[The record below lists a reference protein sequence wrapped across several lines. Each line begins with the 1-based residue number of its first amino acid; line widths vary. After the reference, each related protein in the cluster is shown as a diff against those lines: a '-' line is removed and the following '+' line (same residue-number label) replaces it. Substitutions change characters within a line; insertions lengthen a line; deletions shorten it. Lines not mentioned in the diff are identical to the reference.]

1 MQIMTVKDVDLKG
14 KRVLVREDLNVPR
27 DKKTR
32 ELTDDTRIRAA
43 VPTIKYLIEQEAKVI
58 IMSHLGRPKG
68 EIKEELRLD
77 KVGARLSEYLN
88 QPVTVATDCIGE
100 SAKAAVAAMKPGD
113 VVLLENVRFYPEE
126 EKNDDNFS
134 KELAKFGDI
143 FVNDAFGTAHRAHCS
158 TCGVGH
164 FLPTVA
170 GFLMDN
176 EIKALSHVL
185 NQSESPFVAIIGGA
199 KVSAK
204 IGVIENLLNK
214 VDSIIIGGGM
224 ANTFLAAKGCQ
235 MGTSLMESDK
245 LAIAQDLMNQAQAKG
260 KKMLL
265 PVDLVIAQD
274 MEHPETAENVDIYAV
289 PADKMALDIG
299 EKTRELYINELKTAH
314 SIFWNGPMGVFEV
327 PEFAKGTFEIAHAIA
342 ATDANSV
349 IGGGDS
355 VAAVQKA
362 GLWDQITHIST
373 GGGASLEYLEGK
385 TLPGIAVIQT
395 KAE

>member
-1 MQIMTVKDVDLKG
+1 MQIMTIKDVDLKG
-14 KRVLVREDLNVPR
+14 KRVLVREDLNAPH

-43 VPTIKYLIEQEAKVI
+43 VPTIKYLVEQEAKVI

-68 EIKEELRLD
+68 EVKEELRLD
-77 KVGARLSEYLN
+77 KVGARLSEYLG
-88 QPVTVATDCIGE
+88 QSVTVTTDCIGE
-100 SAKAAVAAMKPGD
+100 SAQSAINAMKPGD

-126 EKNDDNFS
+126 EKNDAAFA

-158 TCGVGH
+158 TCGVGE

-170 GFLMDN
+170 GFLMEK
-176 EIKALSHVL
+176 EINALSHVL

-199 KVSAK
+199 KVSDK

-214 VDSIIIGGGM
+214 VDTIIIGGGM
-224 ANTFLAAKGCQ
+224 ANTFLAAKGYQ
-235 MGTSLMESDK
+235 MGTSLMENDK
-245 LAIAQDLMNQAQAKG
+245 LEIAKSLMEQAESKG

-265 PVDLVIAQD
+265 PIDLIIAQD
-274 MEHPETAENVDIYAV
+274 MEHPETAENVDCDKV

-299 EKTRELYINELKTAH
+299 IKSRELYINELKNARN
-314 SIFWNGPMGVFEV
+314 IFWNGPMGVFEV
-327 PEFAKGTFEIAHAIA
+327 PEFAQGTFEIAHAIA
-342 ATDANSV
+342 KTDAHSV

-362 GLWDQITHIST
+362 GLWEQITHIST

-385 TLPGIAVIQT
+385 TLPGIAIINE
-395 KAE
+395 K

>member
-1 MQIMTVKDVDLKG
+1 
-14 KRVLVREDLNVPR
+14 
-27 DKKTR
+27 
-32 ELTDDTRIRAA
+32 
-43 VPTIKYLIEQEAKVI
+43 
-58 IMSHLGRPKG
+58 
-68 EIKEELRLD
+68 
-77 KVGARLSEYLN
+77 
-88 QPVTVATDCIGE
+88 
-100 SAKAAVAAMKPGD
+100 
-113 VVLLENVRFYPEE
+113 
-126 EKNDDNFS
+126 
-134 KELAKFGDI
+134 
-143 FVNDAFGTAHRAHCS
+143 
-158 TCGVGH
+158 
-164 FLPTVA
+164 
-170 GFLMDN
+170 MDN

-199 KVSAK
+199 KVSDK

-214 VDSIIIGGGM
+214 VDTIIIGGGM

>member
-143 FVNDAFGTAHRAHCS
+143 FVNDTFGTAHRAHCS

-176 EIKALSHVL
+176 EIKVLSHVL
-185 NQSESPFVAIIGGA
+185 NQSESPFIAIIGGA
-199 KVSAK
+199 KVSDK

-214 VDSIIIGGGM
+214 VDTIIIGGGM
-224 ANTFLAAKGCQ
+224 ANTFLAAQGYQ

-245 LAIAQDLMNQAQAKG
+245 LDIARDLMQQAQAKG

-265 PVDLVIAQD
+265 PIDLVIAQD
-274 MEHPETAENVDIYAV
+274 MEHPETAENVACDKV

-299 EKTRELYINELKTAH
+299 EKTRELYISELKTAH

-342 ATDANSV
+342 ETNANSV

-362 GLWDQITHIST
+362 DLWDKITHIST

-395 KAE
+395 KEN

>member
-1 MQIMTVKDVDLKG
+1 
-14 KRVLVREDLNVPR
+14 
-27 DKKTR
+27 
-32 ELTDDTRIRAA
+32 
-43 VPTIKYLIEQEAKVI
+43 
-58 IMSHLGRPKG
+58 
-68 EIKEELRLD
+68 
-77 KVGARLSEYLN
+77 
-88 QPVTVATDCIGE
+88 
-100 SAKAAVAAMKPGD
+100 
-113 VVLLENVRFYPEE
+113 
-126 EKNDDNFS
+126 
-134 KELAKFGDI
+134 
-143 FVNDAFGTAHRAHCS
+143 
-158 TCGVGH
+158 
-164 FLPTVA
+164 
-170 GFLMDN
+170 MDN

-199 KVSAK
+199 KVSDK

-289 PADKMALDIG
+289 TADKMALDIG